1 MYLLKV
7 YIKKAGMLPNKFQ
20 RSARSRKDH
29 EKITA
34 IFEAASD
41 HETEPGDSDH
51 DSGEVEGDV
60 VQLEVDELEQDEEL
74 RLHVLGL
81 NSYWSAA
88 IETNFGTNLKNL
100 PARWLAPGTIRMLWM
115 QMCQEA
121 KGVSYKHFW
130 TVFRQNWHQILRFLP
145 SSSHGACD
153 TCVAFKSGFR
163 KALHLQEKFHNAKAY
178 KAHIDSV
185 CQDRDLEAFL
195 QVLDPRV
202 AADSSTVLECA
213 SRSIDAALQI
223 CKDLGVPKP
232 DQILAWADNCVRE
245 NKNGQLLRFL
255 GWLCATGRM
264 RMYQVYGLIST
275 AMRYLDVLADGVDV
289 AEPRRVNMKQ
299 FWDSRAHESDAVLMV
314 KRNAADPN
322 LAQDPLLAFPF
333 RYVSRLGPLPSEPRR
348 LKMIKP
354 AKKKGLFVLS
364 EHSSSDPT
372 N

>member
-1 MYLLKV
+1 LFV
-7 YIKKAGMLPNKFQ
+7 RRFQ

-163 KALHLQEKFHNAKAY
+163 KALHPQEKFHNAKAY

-195 QVLDPRV
+195 QVSNPLANAGSALCLHFVSCLDLV
-202 AADSSTVLECA
+202 CA
-213 SRSIDAALQI
+213 NDLASFSVKATIVHTKLLCHCGKPKAALMSLKAHQA
-223 CKDLGVPKP
+223 PYT
-232 DQILAWADNCVRE
+232 
-245 NKNGQLLRFL
+245 FL
-255 GWLCATGRM
+255 SHAPI
-264 RMYQVYGLIST
+264 YQ
-275 AMRYLDVLADGVDV
+275 
-289 AEPRRVNMKQ
+289 
-299 FWDSRAHESDAVLMV
+299 
-314 KRNAADPN
+314 
-322 LAQDPLLAFPF
+322 
-333 RYVSRLGPLPSEPRR
+333 
-348 LKMIKP
+348 
-354 AKKKGLFVLS
+354 
-364 EHSSSDPT
+364 
-372 N
+372 